1 MKLRHF
7 LKLSAFLATGLT
19 PLHAESFL
27 IKDARIITVSGSA
40 IERGSVLVVDGRIS
54 AVGET
59 VSAPRGVREID
70 ARGLTV
76 YPGLFD
82 ANTRLGLTEIGQVAV
97 SNDFRE
103 LGEYTPHLM
112 AFSALHPDSDLI
124 PVSRVDGVT
133 HVLSRPT
140 GGVIAGQAAVISL
153 EGWIPEELDIN
164 RHGAMILDFPS
175 LLPLRAGRPGQWG
188 APRPFSEI
196 RKEYDDRVLQLKEL
210 LARARHYA
218 RNRKAGLAS
227 PYRQLEALVPVV
239 ERTQV
244 ILIEADSHVD
254 IRNAVEFAEEENLL
268 YAILGAS
275 DAWRVADFLKERG
288 VRVILGPRQS
298 LPVREDDPIDV
309 IYRTPAI
316 LHEKGV
322 PFAISTANASDVRTL
337 PFEVGNAVAYGL
349 PWEAGLRSVTLTPA
363 EILGIADQVGS
374 IEVGKRANLV
384 IADGDLLE
392 YQTNIRYLFING
404 KPVSLESRHTRL
416 YRRYLERP

>member
-7 LKLSAFLATGLT
+7 IQLTAMLAASLAA
-19 PLHAESFL
+19 LHGEGFL
-27 IKDARIITVSGSA
+27 IKDARIITVSGSV
-40 IERGSVLVVDGRIS
+40 IERGSVLIVDGRIS
-54 AVGET
+54 AVGEN
-59 VSAPRGVREID
+59 VSAPSGVREID

-82 ANTRLGLTEIGQVAV
+82 ANTRLGLTEIGAVAM

-103 LGEYTPHLM
+103 LGDYTPHLM
-112 AFSALHPDSDLI
+112 AFSALHPDSELI
-124 PVSRVDGVT
+124 PVSRADGVT

-153 EGWIPEELDIN
+153 DGWVPEEMEIK
-164 RHGAMILDFPS
+164 RHGAMILNFPG
-175 LLPLRAGRPGQWG
+175 LLSMRAGWPVPRGAQRPH
-188 APRPFSEI
+188 SEV
-196 RKEYDDRVLQLKEL
+196 RKEHDEKVLQLKEL

-218 RNRKAGLAS
+218 SNRAAGLA
-227 PYRQLEALVPVV
+227 PLDRQLEGLIPVV

-244 ILIEADSHVD
+244 VLIEADSHVD
-254 IRNAVEFAEEENLL
+254 IRNAVAFAEEEDLL

-288 VRVILGPRQS
+288 ARVILGPRQS
-298 LPVREDDPIDV
+298 LPAREDDPIDI

-337 PFEVGNAVAYGL
+337 AFQVGNAVAYGL

-363 EILGIADQVGS
+363 EILGLADQVGS
-374 IEVGKRANLV
+374 VEVGRKANLV
-384 IADGDLLE
+384 VADGDLFE
-392 YQTNIRYLFING
+392 YQTSIRYLFING
-404 KPVSLESRHTRL
+404 NPVSLESKHTRL
-416 YRRYLERP
+416 YERYLNRP